1 MLAGTRWRRAF
12 STNNMRQK
20 ATGQLA
26 IIGKEGIR
34 LNHFHSHAMVVRFP
48 LLSFIL
54 SLYTAT
60 VLFREASSPVELV
73 LKNKK
78 PWSNT
83 MPVVVFLCPK
93 DSKIMVAFSPASV
106 VMAIVPF

>member
-1 MLAGTRWRRAF
+1 MLAGARWRRAF

-34 LNHFHSHAMVVRFP
+34 LSVPFP
-48 LLSFIL
+48 CYVGKISSPFIYL
-54 SLYTAT
+54 IFVYRYSII
-60 VLFREASSPVELV
+60 REASSPVELV

-83 MPVVVFLCPK
+83 MPVVVFLLPR
-93 DSKIMVAFSPASV
+93 DSKIMVAFSPASI